1 MSDDEEA
8 RKKKHHK
15 KSKSKSKSVEDAIEK
30 KLREKKMKEKAAAA
44 AEDALEAKIRAKQK
58 AADGEVSSDEE
69 EERERLSG
77 SGSES
82 NLARTKSGGS
92 SKASKPKKAPAA
104 AAAGPTDIITSP
116 LFQSGGGDVRNR
128 PAPNLAQTPEVDPL
142 RAAEEAKKQN
152 TRQVNQRYAD
162 LHETGAWGGLSKWEK
177 YGLCLLALVAIG
189 VAAGLGIKFA
199 NDARTDAPTGAPSIS
214 PTGSPS
220 SSPTPMPTDE
230 TYRGITGLEAMKAV
244 SPNLALRVDTPEEL
258 IGASTDPSATPQ
270 EIAAEFLLYDD
281 ELQIPAR
288 DPRFIE
294 RYALAVFYYTNG
306 GCAGDWI
313 DTTNWMNPKRDHCQ
327 WYGVVCDL
335 QGLVTELAMEGN
347 YVTGEMIM
355 ELSQLKT
362 MSTMDL
368 SNNRMEGQ
376 VSLDAL
382 NISSL
387 FTLRLSNNV
396 FSGDFP
402 FDRLLEGS
410 PLLSNLWI
418 QENAKLIGEITDD
431 YCSLFSI
438 TLDCDNFKP
447 LPVYTTDGITTTFEA
462 QCLEEKGVK
471 PTEYTCNSDA
481 GIPVTKPPSPTPANN
496 NCGTPVVD

>member
-1 MSDDEEA
+1 MSDDEYDEEA
-8 RKKKHHK
+8 HSSDSGKQKKKHHK

-30 KLREKKMKEKAAAA
+30 KLREKKKKEKAAAA

-58 AADGEVSSDEE
+58 AADGEASSEE
-69 EERERLSG
+69 EEGLSG
-77 SGSES
+77 SEP
-82 NLARTKSGGS
+82 NLAKTKSGGS
-92 SKASKPKKAPAA
+92 SKAPKPKPAA
-104 AAAGPTDIITSP
+104 AAAPPGPVDIITSP
-116 LFQSGGGDVRNR
+116 LFDSGGGDVRNR
-128 PAPNLAQTPEVDPL
+128 PAPSLAQKPEVDPL

-152 TRQVNQRYAD
+152 TKQINKRYAD
-162 LHETGAWGGLSKWEK
+162 LHETGSWGGLSKWEK
-177 YGLCLLALVAIG
+177 YGLCMLALVAIG
-189 VAAGLGIKFA
+189 VAAGLGIKFT
-199 NDARTDAPTGAPSIS
+199 NDARTDAPTGAPSMS

-220 SSPTPMPTDE
+220 TSPTPMPTDE

-288 DPRFIE
+288 DPRFLE
-294 RYALAVFYYTNG
+294 RYALAVFYYSNG
-306 GCAGDWI
+306 GCAGEWI
-313 DTTNWMNPKRDHCQ
+313 DKTKWMNPKQDHCN

-355 ELSQLKT
+355 ELSQMKT
-362 MSTMDL
+362 LSTMDL

-387 FTLRLSNNV
+387 FSLRLSNNQ
-396 FSGDFP
+396 FTGDFP

-410 PLLSNLWI
+410 PLLS
-418 QENAKLIGEITDD
+418 K
-431 YCSLFSI
+431 CF
-438 TLDCDNFKP
+438 FP
-447 LPVYTTDGITTTFEA
+447 R
-462 QCLEEKGVK
+462 
-471 PTEYTCNSDA
+471 EYTFLMM
-481 GIPVTKPPSPTPANN
+481 
-496 NCGTPVVD
+496 